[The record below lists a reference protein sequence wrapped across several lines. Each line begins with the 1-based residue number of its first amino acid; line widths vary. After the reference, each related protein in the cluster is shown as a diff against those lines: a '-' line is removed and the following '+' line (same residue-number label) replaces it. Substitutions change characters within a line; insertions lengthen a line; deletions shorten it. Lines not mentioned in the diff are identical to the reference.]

1 MITLERDFK
10 IDLLEEGIL
19 YIDPTRHFTRQ
30 ATYFFISP
38 YLIYMLIKYSDNDL
52 CLYKDNFPTTGHWIS
67 IKEEFVER
75 IVKTYFAE
83 VLMEE
88 AL

>member
-10 IDLLEEGIL
+10 IDLLEKGIL
-19 YIDPTRHFTRQ
+19 YIDPTRRFTRQ
-30 ATYFFISP
+30 ATYFFITP

-52 CLYKDNFPTTGHWIS
+52 CLYKDNFPTTGRWTS
-67 IKEEFVER
+67 IRKEFVKR
-75 IVKTYFAE
+75 IAETYFAE